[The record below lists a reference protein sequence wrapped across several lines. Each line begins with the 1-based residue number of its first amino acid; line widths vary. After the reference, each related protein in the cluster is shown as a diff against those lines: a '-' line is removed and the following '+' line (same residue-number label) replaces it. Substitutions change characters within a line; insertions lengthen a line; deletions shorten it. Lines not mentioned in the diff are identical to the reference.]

1 MLDLYLAKLTYHPG
15 TLFARVF
22 SAIGELPALLPFLLM
37 LTVVIGSAL
46 NIKDFRVRKKELLGY
61 ATFTV
66 VAVALSALTVT
77 ILKHVT
83 CRERYFISM
92 GKNYSPWYLKG
103 AGGDSFP
110 SGHAS
115 MSFFILLVP
124 DFIKTFYGGKRPII
138 TVACAGFFISVCV
151 SRMLEGAHYFSDL
164 VAGATISWIF
174 IIITRKIAVR
184 IGLIKSQNLVL
195 DEAPKH

>member
-1 MLDLYLAKLTYHPG
+1 M
-15 TLFARVF
+15 FARVF

-61 ATFTV
+61 ATFMV

-103 AGGDSFP
+103 AAGDSFP

-115 MSFFILLVP
+115 MSFFIMLVP
-124 DFIKTFYGGKRPII
+124 DLIKTFYGGKRQIV

-174 IIITRKIAVR
+174 IIIARKIAVR

>member
-22 SAIGELPALLPFLLM
+22 SAIGELPALLPFLL
-37 LTVVIGSAL
+37 LLATLIGSKIGVKEL
-46 NIKDFRVRKKELLGY
+46 KDRKKELLRY
-61 ATFTV
+61 AVCAMF
-66 VAVALSALTVT
+66 AVALSALTVT
-77 ILKHVT
+77 VLKHVT

-115 MSFFILLVP
+115 MSFFIMLVP

-174 IIITRKIAVR
+174 IIMARKIAVR

>member
-15 TLFARVF
+15 TMFARVF

-61 ATFTV
+61 ATFMV

-103 AGGDSFP
+103 AAGDSFP

-115 MSFFILLVP
+115 MSFFIMLVP
-124 DFIKTFYGGKRPII
+124 DLIKTFYGGKRQIV

-174 IIITRKIAVR
+174 IIIARKIAVR